1 MVRNKFCFL
10 DSTLQPLGTVGTFP
24 LLALQQIH
32 LVLCELTGVA
42 EACKLQRLNK
52 VQFGLLSSYKI
63 YILMLTILIQHL
75 ACSNRLE

>member
-24 LLALQQIH
+24 LLAEKQFH
-32 LVLCELTGVA
+32 LVLCELTSIA

-52 VQFGLLSSYKI
+52 CN
-63 YILMLTILIQHL
+63 L
-75 ACSNRLE
+75 ASFPHTEVHPYVDNLDTMSGMQQQA